1 MRLRQLT
8 YFVAVADHGSIRKAA
23 DALFIAQPS
32 LSAQLAALEREVGGP
47 LLNRQAR
54 GVTLTPAGRVFL
66 REARVTLAAAERA
79 KRFAS
84 LALGGEQG
92 DLRFATVLSIAA
104 GLVPDALLAWRA
116 RRPGVR
122 AFLQEYRSSTELE
135 RYTLQGLHDFAVG
148 PKPSAK
154 FEVTEFIGSE
164 EFVVVLPQGD
174 ELLDAQA
181 VDIAELGGRPWVL
194 FSRDHGLS
202 NIHDDIFTTAGIAP
216 ESAVFTSQTDVAV
229 RLATVGLG
237 PTIVPDNV
245 VPQPLR
251 RYARSLATPLIRDL
265 YVYGTAPIPGL
276 AKAFLDELRNVCATP
291 NR

>member
-1 MRLRQLT
+1 MT
-8 YFVAVADHGSIRKAA
+8 YFVTVADHGSIRKAA

-79 KRFAS
+79 KRFAT

-104 GLVPDALLAWRA
+104 GLVPDALLAWRS

-122 AFLQEYRSSTELE
+122 AFLQEYRSSRELE
-135 RYTLQGLHDFAVG
+135 RYTAQGLHDFAVG
-148 PKPSAK
+148 PKPSTA

-174 ELLDAQA
+174 ELLSSAS
-181 VDIAELGGRPWVL
+181 VDIARLGDRPWVL

-202 NIHDDIFTTAGIAP
+202 SIHDDIFATVGIAP

-245 VPQPLR
+245 VPPPLR
-251 RYARSLATPLIRDL
+251 RFARSLATPLTRDL
-265 YVYGTAPIPGL
+265 YVYGTAPVPNL
-276 AKAFLDELRNVCATP
+276 AKAFLDELRNVCAAP
-291 NR
+291 KR